1 MCQNCDYQEILES
14 AGLDP
19 TDNRIRVIEVIG
31 NNGCPLTA
39 ADVFKTVE
47 RTQSINRV
55 TVYRI
60 LDLLSEKNIIERL
73 STGGRAAC
81 YGMAPNKNHL
91 SHPHFYCTE
100 CGQMD
105 CLSPGSMSVRID
117 NLEKTFPG
125 EIDRVEVRVDGTCK
139 NCLKQ
144 MKI

>member
-1 MCQNCDYQEILES
+1 MILES
-14 AGLDP
+14 AGLEP

-31 NNGCPLTA
+31 NNGYPLTA

-60 LDLLSEKNIIERL
+60 LDLLAEKNIIERL

-81 YGMAPNKNHL
+81 YGMAPNKHHL

-125 EIDRVEVRVDGTCK
+125 EIDRVEVRVDGRCK

-144 MKI
+144 VKI

>member
-1 MCQNCDYQEILES
+1 MCQNCDYHEILES

-19 TDNRIRVIEVIG
+19 TENRIRVIEVIG
-31 NNGCPLTA
+31 NNGYPLTA

-60 LDLLSEKNIIERL
+60 LDLLSEKSIIERL

-81 YGMAPNKNHL
+81 YGMAPNKNHQ

-125 EIDRVEVRVDGTCK
+125 EIDRVEVRIDGTCK
-139 NCLKQ
+139 NCLK
-144 MKI
+144 